1 MGVISMNIWED
12 IRVRSRA
19 KGESIKSISRSTGV
33 SKNTIKKY
41 LRDDRVPQEAIN
53 NSRSSVLS
61 SYTNEICQ
69 LIEATPKITSS
80 RIVQVLRERHDLP
93 IAIKERAARL
103 FIAKLRE
110 GIVPKEAFIRLVY
123 QPASQI
129 QIDFKD
135 IHLRIDGEAVK
146 HHLFSARLA
155 YSGAFFGKVYS
166 HENAESLYDGI
177 LQVCRHFDG
186 VVSECVFDNPK
197 MAVLKVLRGRERL
210 VNQKYA
216 SVVGSLG
223 MQMHFAAPASG
234 NEKGGVEGVHGYIED
249 NHFRPMRDGGNLQK
263 INADL
268 LKFCM
273 NQDNRSGDKFVS
285 ELCNLYRL
293 PDPLPDIGTV
303 RPVCINKFS
312 EVNYATNRYSV
323 PSEFAHRSG
332 DLHIYYD
339 HLDVMVAGT
348 LVASHARSYAKH
360 TAVLNPMHY
369 LDILSWKHRAVERAE
384 VFSQINFP
392 IELREL
398 LHAYVEFDRDQ
409 AGKNFMRVMRQLE
422 KHSMETIRLAVIYAR
437 ERGTIDPAA
446 IELRLLQQDEY
457 QSRVRPSAIEIQGR
471 EKRVIVSDLS
481 AYAASTLHEELI

>member
-12 IRVRSRA
+12 IRVRSRS

-41 LRDDRVPQEAIN
+41 LRTDSLPQSAVN
-53 NSRSSVLS
+53 NGRFSVLKP
-61 SYTNEICQ
+61 YTKEICQ
-69 LIEATPKITSS
+69 LIESTPKITSS
-80 RIVQVLRERHDLP
+80 RIVQVLRERHDIP
-93 IAIKERAARL
+93 IAIKERAVRL

-110 GIVPKEAFIRLVY
+110 SIIPKEAFIRLVY

-135 IHLRIDGEAVK
+135 IHLRIGGEAVK
-146 HHLFSARLA
+146 HYLFSARLA
-155 YSGAFFGKVYS
+155 YSGAFFGKVYRR
-166 HENAESLYDGI
+166 ENAESLYDGI
-177 LQVCRHFDG
+177 LQACRHFDG
-186 VVSECVFDNPK
+186 VANECVFDNPK
-197 MAVLKVLRGRERL
+197 MAVLKVFRGRERL

-216 SVVGSLG
+216 SIVGSLG

-234 NEKGGVEGVHGYIED
+234 NEKGGVEGLHGYIED
-249 NHFRPMRDGGNLQK
+249 NHFRPMRTGEDLKK
-263 INADL
+263 INSDL
-268 LKFCM
+268 LNFCM
-273 NQDNRSGDKFVS
+273 NQDNRSGEKFVL
-285 ELCNLYRL
+285 EMCNLHRL
-293 PDPLPDIGTV
+293 PDPLPSIATV

-348 LVASHARSYAKH
+348 LVASHARSYEKRA
-360 TAVLNPMHY
+360 AVLNPMHY

-384 VFSQINFP
+384 VFSQISFP

-409 AGKNFMRVMRQLE
+409 AGRNFMRVMRQLE
-422 KHSMETIRLAVIYAR
+422 EHSLEKIRLAVIYAR

-446 IELRLLQQDEY
+446 IELRLLQKHEY
-457 QSRVRPSAIEIQGR
+457 QSRARPKAIEIQGR

-481 AYAASTLHEELI
+481 AYAASTLGEEPI